1 MPTDAQVDKALELI
15 QKSGGNY
22 QYFFEKLTSPAWIE
36 PLAKRGRFSHPPAIE
51 RLGDMYRFPRWP
63 EGDYLLRM
71 APLSPGAVA
80 AAISD
85 GCFTSDNPLVHQLL
99 IEIGSILP
107 GTDAS
112 RIANREKR
120 WIDTQTSLFTLY
132 PEKAATFVEHL
143 CATGEAHAALN
154 LTTSMLEVRAPV
166 EREGTA
172 VEGDDGSTIVWKST
186 PDPLGKMEPVWSGLF
201 LRKVVEPLARALPA
215 ELLASFARNLNHAV
229 SIHSKNPD
237 DHSNDYS
244 DIWRPN
250 IEHAS
255 HPDTLSET
263 VSALIAAIKF
273 IVGARENGVRLV
285 FDALEQYDWPIFN
298 RIRAFTLLESV
309 YYDQEVTEHFIEAPE
324 RYVRTSINPEFSSLL
339 TKVGPTLRPEV
350 LNRILT
356 RIDAGPDPASY
367 AYHLEHRVQPEEV
380 NAVRTQIVEQWKRDW
395 MFPLSEVLDAPRT
408 ATLKA
413 LLEKYDAPRPRFRMG
428 GGARVIQDHSPSD
441 VASFNTMTVPDL
453 VQYLKDW
460 VPPASGLPFEQPS
473 RAGLAST
480 LRQWVDEN
488 PERASESLNEFL
500 TTDLD
505 PGYITAIL
513 EAFAALAKTD
523 RAFDVYAV
531 ARAAQWVAEDTDP
544 LAEAIEGAGTR
555 EATWNWAQMSAA
567 RYLTDLML
575 QEARLDVTRAA
586 EIWPA
591 VKAVCYLARPTV
603 EDEAEYKKEANR
615 YASFA
620 LNTPRPVGVE
630 AMIRYGR
637 WLKLATPEER
647 FQLDQLAPVFEVLD
661 EKLDPHEE
669 PSVAVRE
676 MFGMQFRTLAWLD
689 LAWFSTAIPKLF
701 PGRDGKTKEER
712 TLDRFAWNTYLQYG
726 GPVVDTVPA
735 MRNRYLMAIR
745 ALSSSDTTVSDLD
758 RTLASHIMQYYGHG
772 AIELDDPMLVLFF
785 ESASVSLRAQA
796 LGDIGWNAG
805 HEAASLDEKIQA
817 RFMSLLDSRM
827 FLVDPGSMQ
836 DANELA
842 SFGWWLGSGKF
853 PDQWAIERAMLI
865 LEKTRSLRPDFT
877 VIEQLSRLCAMYPF
891 EAVRIMRVLFEDDK
905 DGWAIHGWGQHL
917 DDILRAAF
925 DDGDKARKE
934 AGDFVEIL
942 VGRGFR
948 GYREFAAKP
957 KTKV

>member
-22 QYFFEKLTSPAWIE
+22 QYFFAKLTSPVWIE

-71 APLSPGAVA
+71 ASHSPAAVA

-85 GCFTSDNPLVHQLL
+85 ECFTSDNPLVHQLL

-107 GTDAS
+107 GPDAT

-132 PEKAATFVEHL
+132 PEKAAAFVEHL
-143 CATGEAHAALN
+143 CATGGTHAALN
-154 LTTSMLEVRAPV
+154 LTASILEVRAPA
-166 EREGTA
+166 EREGT
-172 VEGDDGSTIVWKST
+172 VIEGDDGSTVVWKST
-186 PDPLGKMEPVWSGLF
+186 PDPLGKMEPVWSSLF
-201 LRKVVEPLARALPA
+201 LRRAVEPLARAVPA
-215 ELLASFARNLNHAV
+215 ELLASFARNLNLAV
-229 SIHSKNPD
+229 SIRSKNPD

-244 DIWRPN
+244 DIWRSQ
-250 IEHAS
+250 IEHTS
-255 HPDTLSET
+255 HPDTLNET
-263 VSALIAAIKF
+263 VSALIAAIKV
-273 IVGARENGVRLV
+273 IVGAREDGIRLV
-285 FDALEQYDWPIFN
+285 FDALKQYDWPIFN
-298 RIRAFTLLESV
+298 RIRAFALLESA
-309 YYDQEVTEHFIEAPE
+309 YSDQEVTEHFIESPE
-324 RYVRTSINPEFSSLL
+324 GDVRMSINPEFSTLL
-339 TKVGPTLRPEV
+339 TKMAPTLRPEV
-350 LNRILT
+350 LNRLLT

-380 NAVRTQIVEQWKRDW
+380 DAVRAQIIERWKRDW
-395 MFPLSEVLDAPRT
+395 MFPLSEVLDPPRA
-408 ATLKA
+408 ATLQA
-413 LLEKYDAPRPRFRMG
+413 LLEKHDAPRPRFRS
-428 GGARVIQDHSPSD
+428 GGARVVQDHSPSD
-441 VASFNTMTVPDL
+441 VANFNAMTVPDL
-453 VQYLKDW
+453 VQYLKEW
-460 VPPASGLPFEQPS
+460 VPPTSGLPFEQPS
-473 RAGLAST
+473 RAGMANT
-480 LRQWVDEN
+480 LRQWVDED
-488 PERASESLNEFL
+488 PQRATENLNTFL

-523 RAFDVYAV
+523 RPFDAYAV
-531 ARAAQWVAEDTDP
+531 ARAAQWVAESTDP
-544 LAEAIEGAGTR
+544 LAEATEGAGVR

-567 RYLTDLML
+567 RYLTDLLL
-575 QEARLDVTRAA
+575 QEVRLDVTRTA

-591 VKAVCYLARPTV
+591 VRAVCYLARPTV

-637 WLKLATPEER
+637 WLKLATPADR
-647 FQLDQLAPVFEVLD
+647 FRPDQLAPVFDVLD
-661 EKLDPHEE
+661 QKLNPLEE

-701 PGRDGKTKEER
+701 PGKDSKDKEER

-726 GPVVDTVPA
+726 GPVADTVTA
-735 MRNRYLMAIR
+735 MRNRYLMAIQ
-745 ALSSSDTTVSDLD
+745 ALSSSDTTVSDID
-758 RTLASHIMQYYGHG
+758 RTLASHIIQYYGHG
-772 AIELDDPMLVLFF
+772 AIELDDPMLVQFF
-785 ESASVSLRAQA
+785 ETASVSLRAQA
-796 LGDIGWNAG
+796 LGDIGWNVG
-805 HEAASLDEKIQA
+805 HEGASLDGKIQA

-827 FLVDPGSMQ
+827 FLLDPGSTQ

-853 PDQWAIERAMLI
+853 PDEWAIERAMLI

-877 VIEQLSRLCAMYPF
+877 VIEQLSRLRTAYPY

-925 DDGDKARKE
+925 DDGDKAREE
-934 AGDFVEIL
+934 AGEFVELL
-942 VGRGFR
+942 VARGFR
-948 GYREFAAKP
+948 GYREFAGKP
-957 KTKV
+957 K